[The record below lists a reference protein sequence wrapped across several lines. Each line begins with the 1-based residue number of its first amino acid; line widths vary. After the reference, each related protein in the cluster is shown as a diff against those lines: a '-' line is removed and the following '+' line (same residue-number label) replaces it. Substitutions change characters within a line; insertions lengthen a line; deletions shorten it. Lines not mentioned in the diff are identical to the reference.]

1 MWLARFGA
9 WTGQDVPVPRLRP
22 LLRDVGLVL
31 LAIVTVALT
40 VFALRPSDPPGG
52 QDVAVTQS
60 ASPAFPS
67 LASSSPASPAVS
79 ASPAAVMPRAL
90 ILGDDLVGDGPMAF
104 PAQLM
109 RARNWD
115 GEVDSGEPFTVA
127 GLADRLSGSYDVV
140 LLCALKAPPFA
151 TNADARAAIVASVEA
166 AREAQPDAVLVMVGP
181 LALDGTPKTADANFN
196 ASLKQ
201 VGVEQKVSVISP
213 IDERW
218 IIMEGVAVDPT
229 RQLVQDVIAAR
240 LTEALARRPQVPR
253 GEPGRVSATPA
264 ATPTPSRSPTP

>member
-1 MWLARFGA
+1 M
-9 WTGQDVPVPRLRP
+9 PRLRP
-22 LLRDVGLVL
+22 LLRDVGLVV

-40 VFALRPSDPPGG
+40 IFALRPSDPPGG
-52 QDVAVTQS
+52 QDSAVTQQG
-60 ASPAFPS
+60 SP
-67 LASSSPASPAVS
+67 ASSSPANPAAFPSPATAS
-79 ASPAAVMPRAL
+79 PSPAAVMPRAL
-90 ILGDDLVGDGPMAF
+90 ILGDDLVSDGPMAF

-127 GLADRLSGSYDVV
+127 GLADRLSGSYDVL

-151 TNADARAAIVASVEA
+151 TNADARAAIVAAIEA
-166 AREAQPDAVLVMVGP
+166 AREAQPDAVLVLVGP
-181 LALDGTPKTADANFN
+181 LALDGTPTPADANFN

-201 VGVEQKVSVISP
+201 VGVEQEVAMISP

-218 IIMEGVAVDPT
+218 VIVPGVAVDPS
-229 RQLVQDVIAAR
+229 RQVAQDIIAAR

-264 ATPTPSRSPTP
+264 ATPTP